1 MSIPGLI
8 MIIHIWKL
16 STDTSA
22 GFGFYDYKWK
32 EVGCIIVFHIW
43 KLDRVY
49 SETGA
54 WSIWWIAEG

>member
-54 WSIWWIAEG
+54 WSI